1 MNIIIEG
8 TDGTG
13 KSTLAKYLQDKF
25 DLKYQHSSSE
35 TDNDFEYHFELLD
48 SKENIVLDR
57 FQLGEIIYP
66 IFTPGRE
73 SKITLSQAVMLSR
86 MEDTLT
92 IILYAS
98 DTSVL
103 RDRLHERGELYSPLY
118 DTTNLLFKL
127 LGETFELL
135 EVPVLILDICEF
147 KDEELFEEVNKYV
160 HFKFDK

>member
-13 KSTLAKYLQDKF
+13 KSTLAKYLQGNF
-25 DLKYQHSSSE
+25 NLKYQHSSSE
-35 TDNDFEYHFELLD
+35 TDNNFDYHFELLD
-48 SKENIVLDR
+48 SNENVVLDR

-66 IFTPGRE
+66 MLTPNRE

-98 DTSVL
+98 NTSVL
-103 RDRLHERGELYSPLY
+103 KDRLHERGELYSPIY
-118 DTTNLLFKL
+118 DTVNEMFKL
-127 LGETFELL
+127 LGEVFELL
-135 EVPVLILDICEF
+135 EVPVLMLDICEF
-147 KDEELFEEVNKYV
+147 KDEELFEEVNKNV
-160 HFKFDK
+160 RFKFDK

>member
-13 KSTLAKYLQDKF
+13 KSTLAKHLQDNF
-25 DLKYQHSSSE
+25 NLKYQHSSSE
-35 TDNDFEYHFELLD
+35 TDNNFEYHFELLD

-66 IFTPGRE
+66 MFTPERE

-103 RDRLHERGELYSPLY
+103 KGRIHERGETYSPLY
-118 DTTNLLFKL
+118 DTINELFKL

-135 EVPVLILDICEF
+135 EVPVLLLDVCEF
-147 KDEELFEEVNKYV
+147 KDNELFEEVNKYV
-160 HFKFDK
+160 CFKFNK

>member
-25 DLKYQHSSSE
+25 NLNYQHSSNE
-35 TDNDFEYHFELLD
+35 TDNNFDYHFKLLD
-48 SKENIVLDR
+48 SNENVVLDR

-66 IFTPGRE
+66 MFTPDRE
-73 SKITLSQAVMLSR
+73 PKITLSQAVMLSR

-98 DTSVL
+98 DTSIL
-103 RDRLHERGELYSPLY
+103 KERIHERGEVYSPLY
-118 DTTNLLFKL
+118 ESINSMFKL

-135 EVPVLILDICEF
+135 EVPVLMLDVCEF
-147 KDEELFEEVNKYV
+147 KDEKLFEEVNKHV

>member
-13 KSTLAKYLQDKF
+13 KSTLAKHLQDNF
-25 DLKYQHSSSE
+25 NLKYQHSSSE
-35 TDNDFEYHFELLD
+35 TDNNFEYHFELLD

-66 IFTPGRE
+66 MFTPERE

-103 RDRLHERGELYSPLY
+103 KGRIHERVETYSPLY
-118 DTTNLLFKL
+118 DTINELFKL

-135 EVPVLILDICEF
+135 EVPVLLLDVCEF
-147 KDEELFEEVNKYV
+147 KDNELFEEVNKHV
-160 HFKFDK
+160 RFKFNK

>member
-13 KSTLAKYLQDKF
+13 KSTLAKYLQGNF
-25 DLKYQHSSSE
+25 NLNYQHSSSE
-35 TDNDFEYHFELLD
+35 TDNNFEYHFELLD
-48 SKENIVLDR
+48 SNENVVLDR

-66 IFTPGRE
+66 MFTPERE

-98 DTSVL
+98 DTSIL
-103 RDRLHERGELYSPLY
+103 QDRLHERGELYSPLY
-118 DTTNLLFKL
+118 DTANLLFKL
-127 LGETFELL
+127 LGEVFELL
-135 EVPVLILDICEF
+135 EVPVLMLDICEF

>member
-13 KSTLAKYLQDKF
+13 KSTLAKHLQENF
-25 DLKYQHSSSE
+25 NLKYQHSSSE
-35 TDNDFEYHFELLD
+35 TDNNFEYHFELLD
-48 SKENIVLDR
+48 SNEDVVLDR

-66 IFTPGRE
+66 MFTPDRE

-98 DTSVL
+98 DTSIL
-103 RDRLHERGELYSPLY
+103 KDRLHERGELYSPLY
-118 DTTNLLFKL
+118 DTVNAMFKL
-127 LGETFELL
+127 LGEVFELL
-135 EVPVLILDICEF
+135 EVPVLMIDICEF

-160 HFKFDK
+160 HFKFNK

>member
-13 KSTLAKYLQDKF
+13 KSTLAKYLQENF
-25 DLKYQHSSSE
+25 NLKYHHSSSE
-35 TDNDFEYHFELLD
+35 TDNNFDYHFELLD
-48 SKENIVLDR
+48 SNDDVVLDR

-66 IFTPGRE
+66 LFTPNRE

-103 RDRLHERGELYSPLY
+103 KERIHERGETYSPLY
-118 DTTNLLFKL
+118 DTINELFKL

-135 EVPVLILDICEF
+135 EVPVLLLDVCEF
-147 KDEELFEEVNKYV
+147 KDNELFEEVNKHV
-160 HFKFDK
+160 RFKFNK

>member
-13 KSTLAKYLQDKF
+13 KSTLAKYLQENF
-25 DLKYQHSSSE
+25 NLKYQHSSSE
-35 TDNDFEYHFELLD
+35 TDNNFDYHFELLD
-48 SKENIVLDR
+48 SKENVVLDR

-66 IFTPGRE
+66 MLTPDRD

-103 RDRLHERGELYSPLY
+103 KDRLHERGELYSPLY
-118 DTTNLLFKL
+118 DTVNEMFKL
-127 LGETFELL
+127 LGEVFELL

>member
-13 KSTLAKYLQDKF
+13 KSTLAKYLQDHF
-25 DLKYQHSSSE
+25 NLKYQHSSSE
-35 TDNDFEYHFELLD
+35 TDNDFDYHFELLD
-48 SKENIVLDR
+48 SKENVVLDR

-66 IFTPGRE
+66 MFTPERE

-103 RDRLHERGELYSPLY
+103 KERIHERGELYSPLY
-118 DTTNLLFKL
+118 DAINELFKL

-135 EVPVLILDICEF
+135 EVPVLLLDVCEF
-147 KDEELFEEVNKYV
+147 KDNELFEEVNKHV
-160 HFKFDK
+160 RFKFNK

>member
-13 KSTLAKYLQDKF
+13 KSTLAKYLQDNF
-25 DLKYQHSSSE
+25 NLKYQHSSNE
-35 TDNDFEYHFELLD
+35 TDNNFDYHFELLD

-66 IFTPGRE
+66 MFTPDRE
-73 SKITLSQAVMLSR
+73 PKITLSQAVMLSR

-98 DTSVL
+98 DTSIL
-103 RDRLHERGELYSPLY
+103 KDRLHERGELYSPLY
-118 DTTNLLFKL
+118 DTVNIMFKL
-127 LGETFELL
+127 LGEVFELL
-135 EVPVLILDICEF
+135 EVPVLMLDICDF
-147 KDEELFEEVNKYV
+147 KDDQLFEEVNKYV
-160 HFKFDK
+160 HFKFNK